1 VTEDRAPPST
11 RAATARTD
19 AIERGITQLVR
30 EAPVLDPTVIAEL
43 LAQLRAV
50 GVPLALS
57 IAQVVERVAA
67 GQIAQGIALPHL
79 AMACATL
86 ADGVAGRLSERELEA
101 ARYEID
107 TLLPPPGAPTTPAAP
122 DVRAPDVP
130 LISLSRGPRR
140 QT

>member
-1 VTEDRAPPST
+1 VTEDRASPEA
-11 RAATARTD
+11 RAAAARMD

-30 EAPVLDPTVIAEL
+30 EAPVMDEAVTAKL

-50 GVPLALS
+50 GVPLATS
-57 IAQVVERVAA
+57 IAQVVELVAA

-107 TLLPPPGAPTTPAAP
+107 TLLPLPGAPAAP
-122 DVRAPDVP
+122 DVREPDVP
-130 LISLSRGPRR
+130 LIALSRGSRR